1 MKIFRLYT
9 IFLFLLIFANKIYA
23 EILIPNE
30 EDKNSLIVYLI
41 QNPLIKDNPV
51 IIRDIDNNLTI
62 SKTNTN
68 ILDGKIELDACLLTD
83 LDQIGKS
90 DFRSYNDP
98 KDIQYYEVTT
108 MYESYGISNITT
120 ILANKTET
128 ELLSWATSLGFDLE
142 IDTKCKFRKTGNPS
156 YAYARLSEKD
166 LFFIPNYLYTL
177 LLENSKFLKS
187 IANEDVLGSWT
198 FDEMISLSKNYLVI
212 LAEEEKLANQFMNKF
227 TSLAEEKNKKFM
239 SSLYLNMN
247 SYQSQKF
254 CTLSYSDEDA
264 VSAIGYRLLGD
275 EMVIDEKLK
284 RYYKLRE
291 VTLNYKENENY
302 FENVFDNISE
312 AFTNIK
318 TNLNNN
324 VEDYCNVFIDYPEN
338 LLKLKIAI
346 ERDLDR
352 KTILG
357 GLFDKSITSNKYAMG
372 QGFDNYNQLLFA
384 NLINADYEIIKSLEN
399 YKIFNQSDLKKVQN
413 EMININYSDDI
424 STNNVITYLDDLSGA
439 KQQNINV
446 IDFKNARVKEEERLA
461 KEMELIR
468 QKARAE
474 FIKEFPYT
482 AILTCGL
489 GGNDHINIVACFSG
503 GSSGVDTTLE
513 IMNGQNYQMYKPFN
527 INQAGKQYSEG
538 LEINL
543 KDSFSLFAQNS
554 SRNLIL
560 SLEIIDNETGM
571 SLYKDSASQYEVVTY
586 NKY

>member
-1 MKIFRLYT
+1 MKIFRFYT

-30 EDKNSLIVYLI
+30 EDKKSLIVYLI

-90 DFRSYNDP
+90 DFRAYNDP

-128 ELLSWATSLGFDLE
+128 ELLSWSKSLGLDLE

-177 LLENSKFLKS
+177 MLENSKFLKS

-227 TSLAEEKNKKFM
+227 TSLAEEKNKNFM

-264 VSAIGYRLLGD
+264 VSVIGYRLLGD

-291 VTLNYKENENY
+291 VTLNYNENENY
-302 FENVFDNISE
+302 FENVFDDINE

-399 YKIFNQSDLKKVQN
+399 NKIFNQSELKKVQN

-424 STNNVITYLDDLSGA
+424 STKNVITYLDDLSGA

-527 INQAGKQYSEG
+527 INQAGEQYREG

>member
-1 MKIFRLYT
+1 MKIIKFYT

-62 SKTNTN
+62 SKKNTN

-90 DFRSYNDP
+90 DFRAYNDP

-128 ELLSWATSLGFDLE
+128 ELLSWAKSLGLDLE

-177 LLENSKFLKS
+177 MLENSKFLKS

-227 TSLAEEKNKKFM
+227 TSLAEEKNKNFM

-264 VSAIGYRLLGD
+264 VSVIGYRLLGD

-291 VTLNYKENENY
+291 VTLNYNENENY
-302 FENVFDNISE
+302 FENVFDDISE

-324 VEDYCNVFIDYPEN
+324 VEDYCNIFIDYPEN

-399 YKIFNQSDLKKVQN
+399 YKIFNQSELNKVQN
-413 EMININYSDDI
+413 EMISINYSDDI
-424 STNNVITYLDDLSGA
+424 STKNVITYLDDLSGA

-503 GSSGVDTTLE
+503 GSSGADTTLE

-527 INQAGKQYSEG
+527 INQAGEQYREG